1 MLSAT
6 ILSEPFPCNLEGGSE
21 LPDRPYGGSGSSFSV
36 LESSVC
42 HGVFFEGRMRDVL
55 VMIKC
60 TLSNKWGWQ
69 NF

>member
-6 ILSEPFPCNLEGGSE
+6 ILSESFPCNVEGSSE
-21 LPDRPYGGSGSSFSV
+21 LLDRPYGGSGSSPSSV
-36 LESSVC
+36 LENSVC
-42 HGVFFEGRMRDVL
+42 HGVFFGDVL
-55 VMIKC
+55 VMIRC